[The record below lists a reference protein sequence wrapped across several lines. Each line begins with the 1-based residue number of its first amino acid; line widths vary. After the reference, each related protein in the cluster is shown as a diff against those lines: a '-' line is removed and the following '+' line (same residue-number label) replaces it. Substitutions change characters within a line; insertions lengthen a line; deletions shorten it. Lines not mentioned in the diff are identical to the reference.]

1 MRYLHAPASFKT
13 LKNSLLLDEP
23 LGYGGLCESE
33 ILTRGHRTPED
44 SQNRKNKVTSG
55 TQSGPN
61 LAGLV
66 SFKDLKQNIV

>member
-33 ILTRGHRTPED
+33 ILTRGRRTPED
-44 SQNRKNKVTSG
+44 SQNRKKI
-55 TQSGPN
+55 
-61 LAGLV
+61 
-66 SFKDLKQNIV
+66 K